1 MSVQGTIELT
11 DPDTAEASLTLTM
24 TVGEWKKVRAALR
37 DNSAPWAESETTR
50 IIDRLIKLAEQH
62 QWASSDGRDGP

>member
-24 TVGEWKKVRAALR
+24 TVGEWKT
-37 DNSAPWAESETTR
+37 N
-50 IIDRLIKLAEQH
+50 
-62 QWASSDGRDGP
+62 ASDDGCRG